1 MFTYAYRC
9 THLDWKYEKEKKK
22 SITRQRFA
30 LALCTFE
37 ALYLTKV
44 LKRKKCVQCF
54 QILLNCRPLL
64 TGSNLYLGCDDIHR
78 SVHFKM
84 WGKVTVYRTQLLSR
98 AAL

>member
-9 THLDWKYEKEKKK
+9 THLDWKYEKEKK
-22 SITRQRFA
+22 SLTRQRFA
-30 LALCTFE
+30 VTLCTFE

-44 LKRKKCVQCF
+44 LKRKKKCVQCF

-64 TGSNLYLGCDDIHR
+64 TGSNLYLECVIHR
-78 SVHFKM
+78 SVRFKV

-98 AAL
+98 ATL